1 MHEVNILPSLRLGWI
16 LLTHQ
21 LIYKSKFE
29 KHKASLDI
37 FELGI
42 SRAKNLHLLGL
53 EGKHFSYIMAHN
65 RWTFYWILF
74 WCLGICTA
82 QNQSFIIEVKKHSY

>member
-1 MHEVNILPSLRLGWI
+1 MHEVNILPSLSLGWI

-21 LIYKSKFE
+21 LIFKSKFE

-37 FELGI
+37 FELDI

-53 EGKHFSYIMAHN
+53 EEKRFSYIMAHN
-65 RWTFYWILF
+65 RCTFYWIIF
-74 WCLGICTA
+74 WRLGICTA
-82 QNQSFIIEVKKHSY
+82 QNQGFIIEVKKYLY

>member
-1 MHEVNILPSLRLGWI
+1 MHEVNILPSLSLGWI

-21 LIYKSKFE
+21 LIYKSKCE

-42 SRAKNLHLLGL
+42 STAKNLHLLGL
-53 EGKHFSYIMAHN
+53 EEKHFSYIMAYN
-65 RWTFYWILF
+65 QCTFYWIIF

-82 QNQSFIIEVKKHSY
+82 QNQGFIIEVKKHSY